1 MSSTVTIL
9 VTVFSIIVVSNFVKK
24 LKFTKYQSSS
34 VKVYVA
40 RAVVGIVPVIVLSTM
55 VYLLLNFISSK

>member
-24 LKFTKYQSSS
+24 LKLTKYQSSS
-34 VKVYVA
+34 VKQYGV

-55 VYLLLNFISSK
+55 CYLLLNLK

>member
-34 VKVYVA
+34 VKQYGVRV
-40 RAVVGIVPVIVLSTM
+40 VVGIVPVIVLSTM
-55 VYLLLNFISSK
+55 GYLLLNLK

>member
-24 LKFTKYQSSS
+24 LKLTKYQSSS
-34 VKVYVA
+34 VKQYGV

-55 VYLLLNFISSK
+55 GYLLLNFISSK

>member
-34 VKVYVA
+34 VKQYGV

-55 VYLLLNFISSK
+55 CYLLLNLK